1 LVLKA
6 FYPLPRI
13 VGYVI
18 AMSKPKVNKKKKKP
32 VTRMNKQDLVAEI
45 PKKAGLTKA
54 SAEKDLESTK

>member
-1 LVLKA
+1 MVLKA

>member
-1 LVLKA
+1 
-6 FYPLPRI
+6 
-13 VGYVI
+13 
-18 AMSKPKVNKKKKKP
+18 MSKPKVNKKKNKP

>member
-18 AMSKPKVNKKKKKP
+18 AMSKPKVNKKKNKP

>member
-1 LVLKA
+1 
-6 FYPLPRI
+6 
-13 VGYVI
+13 
-18 AMSKPKVNKKKKKP
+18 MSKPKVNKKKKKP